1 MALRELPFR
10 DEQTDPNYLQDY
22 IDIDDELESL
32 IYQLNMIML
41 TNRGEVIGASDFGAN
56 LEDLLFTFNAN
67 EFTVNNTLNEQTNLY
82 CHLADK
88 YKVKFNT
95 KFIREGFHDVG
106 LIDAIVEDK
115 SVFGLLFK

>member
-1 MALRELPFR
+1 MLRELPFR
-10 DEQTDPNYLQDY
+10 DTVDPNYLPDHV
-22 IDIDDELESL
+22 DVNDEQEAL
-32 IYQLNMIML
+32 IYQLQMIML
-41 TNRGEVIGASDFGAN
+41 TTKGEVLGSSDFGAN

-67 EFTVNNTLNEQTNLY
+67 EFSINASLNEQTDLY

-88 YKVKFNT
+88 YKIKFST
-95 KFIREGFHDVG
+95 KFIREGYHDIG